1 MHFIAL
7 IFFALIFCINPNRNQ
22 VFGCECPAKDNRNYV
37 SADGGD
43 VQSNGQLKCWYV
55 AQSGNARG
63 TLYCLYRTDCTIA
76 IDGDGGFCVSSTHL
90 CKTILMFVATTTAAL
105 TEPGSGG
112 NTTTTTTTVT
122 TTRSGSGGNTTTT
135 TTASSKCQCPATDTT
150 GTALIIGQIQSG
162 ALVCGYSMTDNGCWY
177 DLNTC
182 ALIQDEHGGQCSGS
196 QTNTTSTTNGQ
207 TTSTTMM
214 GAMTSSTTAQ
224 MTTSTSTSML
234 STGSASTS
242 TPVMSATSTSTPMM
256 STTSTS
262 TLSMTTTTFS
272 NAFPTTT
279 IFDNTTNSTGINSG
293 KIYLPDVA

>member
-1 MHFIAL
+1 MHFIVL
-7 IFFALIFCINPNRNQ
+7 IFFALIFYTNPNRNQ

-37 SADGGD
+37 SADAGD
-43 VQSNGQLKCWYV
+43 LQANGQLKCWYV

-76 IDGDGGFCVSSTHL
+76 IDGDGGFCVSSTPT
-90 CKTILMFVATTTAAL
+90 TIVAPTQ
-105 TEPGSGG
+105 PGSGG
-112 NTTTTTTTVT
+112 NTTTTTTT
-122 TTRSGSGGNTTTT
+122 
-135 TTASSKCQCPATDTT
+135 SSKCQCPATDTT
-150 GTALIIGQIQSG
+150 GTALIAGQIQSG
-162 ALVCGYSMTDNGCWY
+162 ALACSYSMSDNGCWY

-214 GAMTSSTTAQ
+214 GAMTSSTTTQ
-224 MTTSTSTSML
+224 MTASTSTLMMSTGSTSTSMMSTGSTSTSMISTGSASTSMM

-242 TPVMSATSTSTPMM
+242 TPIMSA
-256 STTSTS
+256 TSTS

-272 NAFPTTT
+272 NASSAT
-279 IFDNTTNSTGINSG
+279 IVFGNTTQSAGINSG
-293 KIYLPDVA
+293 NICLRDVA